1 MTKNISINIMRF
13 IYLPQELGS
22 SLASS
27 QSALPSQYHDLGM
40 HIREVWHW
48 NVFSESHWSGALDA
62 KMFKI
67 NIITGCKNRKDQVLV
82 C

>member
-1 MTKNISINIMRF
+1 MTKNISINIKRF

-40 HIREVWHW
+40 HMRDVWHW

-62 KMFKI
+62 KMVKI
-67 NIITGCKNRKDQVLV
+67 NINTCCNNRKGQVQV

>member
-1 MTKNISINIMRF
+1 MFNISINIKGF

-27 QSALPSQYHDLGM
+27 QSALPSQYQDLGM

-62 KMFKI
+62 EMFKMNI
-67 NIITGCKNRKDQVLV
+67 NMGCNYRKS
-82 C
+82 